1 MTSFQDKTCIG
12 IQNKKKLVVWN
23 EVMRWRRKK
32 KNIIKKMIVT
42 RGHILGY
49 FYPPALLAMFSV
61 FSNFYGWRSE
71 SSNLRIKPC
80 PTHAENWR
88 RDVFDLNLENLW
100 LGFYFRFPRA
110 TILLEENCCFLMARG
125 LELWQVIQVSLK
137 QRFYNCWESFFSN
150 KPCRNWRFWSSL
162 HKNSGPHFQV
172 VFLYLYQML

>member
-1 MTSFQDKTCIG
+1 MIKKIWHEDKTCIG

-80 PTHAENWR
+80 PTHAESR
-88 RDVFDLNLENLW
+88 RKDVFDLNLEQSLIRI
-100 LGFYFRFPRA
+100 LFSISKSYYFVGRK
-110 TILLEENCCFLMARG
+110 LLLFDGSWFGIMAG
-125 LELWQVIQVSLK
+125 H
-137 QRFYNCWESFFSN
+137 
-150 KPCRNWRFWSSL
+150 SSL
-162 HKNSGPHFQV
+162 FETKILQLLRIFFQ
-172 VFLYLYQML
+172 Q